1 MEENKKCT
9 NCAEERVKKE
19 VDEIL
24 NQYTEAKDN
33 LSNIL
38 REEEKIYN
46 LIPILNEV
54 QVKYGYIPK
63 VAQLEIAD
71 YLHMA
76 LAEVYGVITFY
87 SRFTLVPKGKYNVSV
102 CLGTA
107 CFVKGSREI
116 LERAKAKLGI
126 EEGQTTPDGKFSLDT
141 TRCVGACGLAPVF
154 TINDEVYGKATVKKL
169 DEVLDMYMSK

>member
-1 MEENKKCT
+1 MEENTKNINCT
-9 NCAEERVKKE
+9 EEKIKKE
-19 VDEIL
+19 INEIL
-24 NQYTEAKDN
+24 EKYTQTKDN
-33 LSNIL
+33 LIT
-38 REEEKIYN
+38 
-46 LIPILNEV
+46 ILNEV

-63 VAQLEIAD
+63 VAQIEISN
-71 YLHMA
+71 YLNIT
-76 LAEVYGVITFY
+76 LAEIYGVITFY

-126 EEGQTTPDGKFSLDT
+126 EEGQTTQDGKFSLDT

-154 TINDEVYGKATVKKL
+154 TINDEVYGKATVKKI
-169 DEVLDMYMSK
+169 DEVLDMYMAKE

>member
-1 MEENKKCT
+1 MEENEKCT

-19 VDEIL
+19 VSEIL
-24 NQYTEAKDN
+24 NQYTEEKD
-33 LSNIL
+33 
-38 REEEKIYN
+38 N

-63 VAQLEIAD
+63 VAQLEISD

-126 EEGQTTPDGKFSLDT
+126 EEGQTTKDGKFSLDT

-154 TINDEVYGKATVKKL
+154 TVNDEVYGKATVKKL

>member
-1 MEENKKCT
+1 M
-9 NCAEERVKKE
+9 NCADEKIKKE

-24 NQYTEAKDN
+24 NQFTHD
-33 LSNIL
+33 
-38 REEEKIYN
+38 REN
-46 LIPILNEV
+46 LITILNEV

-63 VAQLEIAD
+63 VAQMEIAD
-71 YLHMA
+71 YLNIA

-87 SRFTLVPKGKYNVSV
+87 SRFTLVPKGKYNVSI

-107 CFVKGSREI
+107 CFVKGSREL

-126 EEGQTTPDGKFSLDT
+126 EEGQTTADGKFSLDT

-169 DEVLDMYMSK
+169 DEVLDMYMAKD

>member
-1 MEENKKCT
+1 MEESEKCT
-9 NCAEERVKKE
+9 NCVDEKVKKE
-19 VDEIL
+19 VNEIL
-24 NQYTEAKDN
+24 NQYTETK
-33 LSNIL
+33 
-38 REEEKIYN
+38 EN

-63 VAQLEIAD
+63 VAQLEISN
-71 YLHMA
+71 YLHIA

-87 SRFTLVPKGKYNVSV
+87 SRFTLVPKGKYNVSI

-107 CFVKGSREI
+107 CFVKGSREL

-126 EEGQTTPDGKFSLDT
+126 EEGQTTKDGKFSLDT

-154 TINDEVYGKATVKKL
+154 TVNDEVYGKATVKKL
-169 DEVLDMYMSK
+169 DEILDMYMSK

>member
-1 MEENKKCT
+1 MNEENIKCE
-9 NCAEERVKKE
+9 NCSEIRLKKE
-19 VDEIL
+19 IKQIL
-24 NQYTEAKDN
+24 NNYTK
-33 LSNIL
+33 
-38 REEEKIYN
+38 EKSN
-46 LIPILNEV
+46 LIKILNEV

-63 VAQLEIAD
+63 IAQLEIAD
-71 YLHMA
+71 YLGMA

-87 SRFTLVPKGKYNVSV
+87 SRFTLVPKGQYNVSI

-107 CFVKGSREI
+107 CFVKGAREI

-126 EEGQTTPDGKFSLDT
+126 EEGQTTEDGKFSLDT

-169 DEVLDMYMSK
+169 DEVLDMYMKK